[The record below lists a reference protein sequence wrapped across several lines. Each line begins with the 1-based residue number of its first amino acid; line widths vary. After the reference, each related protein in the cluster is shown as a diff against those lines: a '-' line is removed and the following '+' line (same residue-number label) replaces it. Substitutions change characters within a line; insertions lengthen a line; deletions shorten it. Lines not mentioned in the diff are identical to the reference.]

1 MCKFFPMEDKILDE
15 QPILCTKMLG
25 NVFFTEICKILDRQP
40 VLCTKFLGLNYIII
54 LSVFKVYCV

>member
-15 QPILCTKMLG
+15 QLVLCTKMLG

-40 VLCTKFLGLNYIII
+40 VLCTKFLGLNN
-54 LSVFKVYCV
+54 LSVFRVYCV